1 MKAVELLRPLL
12 GGHIILVAEFRGG
25 KLETVGYVDKKSGES
40 INRLM
45 LSLAVERQGQELVA
59 YVLLQRYFPDTATPE
74 ETEIKLEKGR
84 LYAFSLDAIETR
96 RGILVG
102 RLAIEQP
109 VEIDKE
115 EGAGAPAA
123 GGRAAP

>member
-1 MKAVELLRPLL
+1 MNAIELLRPLL

-25 KLETVGYVDKKSGES
+25 KLETVGYVDKKSGEA

-45 LSLAVERQGQELVA
+45 LSFAVERQGQGLVS
-59 YVLLQRYFPDTATPE
+59 YVLLQRYFPATASPE

-84 LYAFSLDAIETR
+84 LYAFPLDAIETR

-102 RLAIEQP
+102 RMAAAQP

-115 EGAGAPAA
+115 EGADAPAA